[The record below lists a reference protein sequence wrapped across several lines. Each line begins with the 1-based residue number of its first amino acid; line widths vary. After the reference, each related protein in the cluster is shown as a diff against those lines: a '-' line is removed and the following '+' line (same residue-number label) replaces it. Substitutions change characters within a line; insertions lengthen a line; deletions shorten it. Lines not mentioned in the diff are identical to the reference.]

1 MLKKLFSRQKLE
13 TVMGHRIAE
22 PRYTWQTGFWIGVYV
37 LLPLFLLGSL
47 IDVLIQL
54 TTGVCTGLWCY
65 F

>member
-13 TVMGHRIAE
+13 TVMGHRITE
-22 PRYTWQTGFWIGVYV
+22 PRYTWQAGFWIGVYV

-54 TTGVCTGLWCY
+54 TTGVCTGLWC
-65 F
+65 FV

>member
-13 TVMGHRIAE
+13 TVMGHRIAK

-54 TTGVCTGLWCY
+54 TTGVCTGLWC
-65 F
+65 FI

>member
-1 MLKKLFSRQKLE
+1 
-13 TVMGHRIAE
+13 MGHRIAE
-22 PRYTWQTGFWIGVYV
+22 PRYTWQAGFWIGMYV

-47 IDVLIQL
+47 IDGLIQL

>member
-1 MLKKLFSRQKLE
+1 MWKKLFKRQQLE
-13 TVMGHRIAE
+13 TVMGQRIAE
-22 PRYTWQTGFWIGVYV
+22 PRYTWQAAMWVGIYL
-37 LLPLFLLGSL
+37 LLPLLLLGSL

>member
-1 MLKKLFSRQKLE
+1 MLKKLFTRPKLE

-22 PRYTWQTGFWIGVYV
+22 PRYTWQALLWLCLYL
-37 LLPLFLLGSL
+37 LLPLLVLGSL

>member
-1 MLKKLFSRQKLE
+1 MLKKLFTRQKLE

-54 TTGVCTGLWCY
+54 TTGVCTGLWC
-65 F
+65 FI

>member
-1 MLKKLFSRQKLE
+1 MLKRLFKRQKLE

-47 IDVLIQL
+47 IDGLIQL
-54 TTGVCTGLWCY
+54 TTGVCTGLWC
-65 F
+65 FI

>member
-1 MLKKLFSRQKLE
+1 MWKKLFTRPKLE

-22 PRYTWQTGFWIGVYV
+22 PRYTWQALLWLCLYL
-37 LLPLFLLGSL
+37 LLPLFVLGSL

>member
-22 PRYTWQTGFWIGVYV
+22 PRYTWQAGFWIGVYV

-54 TTGVCTGLWCY
+54 TTGVCTGLWC
-65 F
+65 FI

>member
-1 MLKKLFSRQKLE
+1 
-13 TVMGHRIAE
+13 
-22 PRYTWQTGFWIGVYV
+22 

-47 IDVLIQL
+47 IDGLIQL

>member
-54 TTGVCTGLWCY
+54 TTGVCTGLWC
-65 F
+65 FI

>member
-1 MLKKLFSRQKLE
+1 MLKKLVSRQKLE

-54 TTGVCTGLWCY
+54 TTGVCTGLWC
-65 F
+65 FI